1 MVKSMDEYFY
11 VLTAINIFV
20 LAFMSILVNI
30 SETLNSKQR
39 SSFFTAYLLIAVIS
53 VIEVVTVIV
62 DQEPTVQHRYI
73 SIFSNFI
80 GFGLTPF
87 VPICLVNVLT
97 KKVDA
102 KLHIKAAYLLGFI
115 YLTFLAISLPYGFVF
130 KVNADNEYSRGPGFP
145 VYLVTYYSSMLY
157 LMMATLSTAKYFQ
170 NRSRLL
176 IYPITIFLMV
186 GTATQVLFPHIHV
199 TWLCVT
205 LISVM
210 YFIYCNEMWNQLD
223 GLTGLL
229 NQNSYLNRT
238 AERHESDKVLIVFD
252 VDNFKQVNDIYGH
265 LNGDICLIEVANCI
279 KKAYSRYGHCYRI
292 GGDEFCVLM
301 HDKTAIT
308 KCTDKFIKL
317 LEKKR
322 QQVEFIPAVSYGFA
336 ELSSKENILDAK
348 ERADKNMYIYKRE
361 RKRRATVEAAFADEE
376 VSLAVDGS
384 NQVIS

>member
-11 VLTAINIFV
+11 VLTAINVFV

-62 DQEPTVQHRYI
+62 DQEPTVHHRYI

-102 KLHIKAAYLLGFI
+102 KLHIKAAYLFGFI
-115 YLTFLAISLPYGFVF
+115 YLTFLAISLPYEFVF
-130 KVNADNEYSRGPGFP
+130 SVNSDNEYSRGPGFP
-145 VYLVTYYSSMLY
+145 VYLVTYYLSMLY
-157 LMMATLSTAKYFQ
+157 LMIATLSTAKYFQ

-176 IYPITIFLMV
+176 IYPITIFMMI
-186 GTATQVLFPHIHV
+186 GTATQVLFPHIHI
-199 TWLCVT
+199 TCLCVT

-238 AERHESDKVLIVFD
+238 AERYKSDKGLIVFD

-265 LNGDICLIEVANCI
+265 LNGDICLIEVADCI

-322 QQVEFIPAVSYGFA
+322 QQIEFIPAVSYGFA
-336 ELSSKENILDAK
+336 ELSSNENILDAK

-361 RKRRATVEAAFADEE
+361 RKRRETVEAAFADEKG
-376 VSLAVDGS
+376 SFAVDDS
-384 NQVIS
+384 KQVIL